1 MKRRKKKA
9 FSILEFIISFAI
21 SMTIASFLF
30 VIILMCVKDNEKEN
44 KSYINYIY
52 LKQAVDIIDRELATG
67 RFKVETKNNSIILK
81 ENKHDNSIEKE
92 IIKNKEGKVV
102 SIVKINN
109 VIQTSNNIIKNVEE
123 FYVEEKGDLIFIKIV
138 LKEGEIIEKCLP
150 MIRI

>member
-9 FSILEFIISFAI
+9 FSILEFIISFSI

-109 VIQTSNNIIKNVEE
+109 IIQTSNNIIKNVEK
-123 FYVEEKGDLIFIKIV
+123 FYVEEKGDLIFIKII

-150 MIRI
+150 MIKI

>member
-150 MIRI
+150 MIKI

>member
-109 VIQTSNNIIKNVEE
+109 VIQTSNNVIKNVEE